1 MAQKKPITKS
11 KRSVATVQRDAANGK
26 SANKSPASKSRRNGS
41 NQTANEL
48 TLIAWKQIYAK
59 RDRFGKFD

>member
-1 MAQKKPITKS
+1 MAQKKPSAKS
-11 KRSVATVQRDAANGK
+11 KKTVATVQQNAANGK
-26 SANKSPASKSRRNGS
+26 SANKSQASKSRRNGS